1 MAEPTEAPSID
12 AILAELSTA
21 AQHPNESARAWKGRT
36 GGKVVGSFPMH
47 FPAEILHAA
56 GALPVILQESDDP
69 ITVGG
74 GSFYPFFCGYTRS
87 VVDQAS
93 KGDFAYLDAI
103 MFGDHCVQ
111 MLSAAD
117 VIRMR
122 MPDLQVGFYQFIPAL
137 KDNWSAENAE
147 RSLRRCIEGV
157 EEELDVT
164 IDEDLLRAAI
174 VAFNENRQLIRE
186 LYDLRRGGQVRI
198 TSLEMQHVIKSS
210 MVMDKATH
218 SGLLKQLVAAVK
230 SGRATG
236 GHRARGVPVYLSG
249 HLCQAPKLE
258 VLQMIEDCG
267 AVVVDDDLYHG
278 SRYISLDADETGD
291 PVKALTRWY
300 LGRNTIVPCP
310 TRLDPKVDWDG
321 WLLEKVHAAGAEGL
335 IVLLA
340 KFCEPHYFY
349 YPRIKKTFEANGFP
363 HLLLETEHETMAGG
377 NMRVRIESFVEMI
390 QRRLDARRAGLPL
403 PPLPVSTPSAAA
415 AAAPAPNPR
424 SLMTPGEAR

>member
-1 MAEPTEAPSID
+1 MVDSPEVLSID
-12 AILAELSTA
+12 AIVAQLANA
-21 AQHPNESARAWKGRT
+21 AQHPNETARAWKEKT

-47 FPAEILHAA
+47 FPAEILEAA
-56 GALPVILQESDDP
+56 GALPVILQESDEP

-157 EEELDVT
+157 EEELGVSIT
-164 IDEDLLRAAI
+164 EDDLRRAI

-186 LYDLRRGGQVRI
+186 LYDLRRSGAVRI

-218 SGLLKQLVAAVK
+218 TGLLRALVTAVK
-230 SGRATG
+230 EGRTG
-236 GHRARGVPVYLSG
+236 GRARGVPVYLSG

-258 VLQMIEDCG
+258 VLKMIEDAG

-278 SRYISLDADETGD
+278 SRYVSLDADETGD

-310 TRLDPKVDWDG
+310 TRLDPKIDWDG
-321 WLLEKVHAAGAEGL
+321 WLLDKVKEAGVEGL

-349 YPRIKKTFEANGFP
+349 YPRIKKTFEANAFP

-377 NMRVRIESFVEMI
+377 NLRVRVESFVEMI
-390 QRRLDARRAGLPL
+390 QRRLDAKRDGLPM
-403 PPLPVSTPSAAA
+403 PPLPETTPSAAV

-424 SLMTPGEAR
+424 SLMTSGEAR